1 MSTYDMQA
9 TQSSA
14 EKAGGVMR
22 PHLLLVCAA
31 ALAATPSAA
40 IPTAAG
46 TPPLLVLRGV
56 RGGSDEMTNYASTVD
71 EMKTKVNAMKAKADA
86 ADAQAA
92 SLSANEVRARKPTD
106 TVVNEEDPERLYS
119 LRFRKSDA
127 LQKAAPEVQQT
138 VIELRTCA
146 ALESLGI
153 SDKISAP
160 SDFRSGWEK
169 LRNSLGFI
177 EYTPGDG
184 HPQLSESQLRNGMSN
199 VMNPVTA
206 SSRGIILRRHNP
218 YKPKV
223 RSYPGKQHVETLLRF
238 AKGVPSPFLPETA
251 FPMLLVCAALH
262 LRPQFPMNYCTAYR
276 SSPLQPSAQLR
287 MSDTSGRQGLSVP
300 HRHLCGPLLVCPTSV
315 S

>member
-1 MSTYDMQA
+1 
-9 TQSSA
+9 
-14 EKAGGVMR
+14 MR

-46 TPPLLVLRGV
+46 TPPLLALRCV
-56 RGGSDEMTNYASTVD
+56 RGGSDELTNYASTAD

-127 LQKAAPEVQQT
+127 LKKAAPEVQQT

-160 SDFRSGWEK
+160 TDSRSGWEK

-177 EYTPGDG
+177 GYTPGDG
-184 HPQLSESQLRNGMSN
+184 HPPLSERQPRNKVMS
-199 VMNPVTA
+199 PVTA
-206 SSRGIILRRHNP
+206 SSRGVTLRRHNP
-218 YKPKV
+218 YTPKI

-238 AKGVPSPFLPETA
+238 AKGVPSPFLPETKH
-251 FPMLLVCAALH
+251 FPCSWCV
-262 LRPQFPMNYCTAYR
+262 
-276 SSPLQPSAQLR
+276 QPCI
-287 MSDTSGRQGLSVP
+287 SDLTS
-300 HRHLCGPLLVCPTSV
+300 H
-315 S
+315 